1 MSSAKLQAARE
12 FILAEHYDT
21 ARVILDTMKASPTA
35 QKWLARL
42 NEIAPEE
49 EAVKHWEYIDVY
61 IRASDRI
68 PTDLHNVLEE
78 HQFTNVDH
86 FYSRLLNDYGAQ
98 GWELVSEDPQGAEL
112 VRLLFKRPLQA

>member
-21 ARVILDTMKASPTA
+21 ARVILATMKTSPTA

-49 EAVKHWEYIDVY
+49 DSTMQWEYMDVY

-68 PTDLHNVLEE
+68 PTDLHTVLEE
-78 HQFTNVDH
+78 HQFTTVDH

-98 GWELVSEDPQGAEL
+98 GWELVSEDLQGAEL
-112 VRLLFKRPLQA
+112 VRLLFKRLQPA